1 MIEQFRKGEVTI
13 VITTDLLSRGF
24 DMPEIKLVINFDVPF
39 KRDGPDFETYLHRV
53 GRGGRFGHK
62 ALAVTLFDRDFDEK
76 NFSEIIEYF
85 DMKNSVKKLEGGAE
99 HIGELLDEIKKDD
112 LY

>member
-1 MIEQFRKGEVTI
+1 MIEQFRTGEATI

-39 KRDGPDFETYLHRV
+39 NGDKPDFETYLHRV

-62 ALAVTLFDRDFDEK
+62 ALAVTLFDRE
-76 NFSEIIEYF
+76 
-85 DMKNSVKKLEGGAE
+85 
-99 HIGELLDEIKKDD
+99 
-112 LY
+112 

>member
-1 MIEQFRKGEVTI
+1 MIEQFRKGEATI

-39 KRDGPDFETYLHRV
+39 KGNGPDFETYLHRV
-53 GRGGRFGHK
+53 GRGGRWGTK

>member
-1 MIEQFRKGEVTI
+1 MIEQFRTGEATI

-39 KRDGPDFETYLHRV
+39 NGDKPDFETYLHRV

-76 NFSEIIEYF
+76 NFWEIIEYF
-85 DMKNSVKKLEGGAE
+85 DMKTSVKKLEGGAK
-99 HIGELLDEIKKDD
+99 HIGDLLDEINKDA